1 MLNNKYLAQVRE
13 IATHVKI
20 ADSLQIIPET
30 FNPVGR
36 KTFST
41 KMSARMNHP
50 EAFPPKYAFVKEVVA
65 RPAVMIDKCAGKK
78 ILHNGY
84 CAYIC
89 SYQSL

>member
-13 IATHVKI
+13 MATHVEI
-20 ADSLQIIPET
+20 ADTLQITPET

-36 KTFST
+36 ETSST

-50 EAFPPKYAFVKEVVA
+50 ETFPPAYSLVKEVVA
-65 RPAVMIDKCAGKK
+65 SPAVMIDTCAGKK

-84 CAYIC
+84 CA
-89 SYQSL
+89 